1 MLSEG
6 FPFWTK
12 VFGNIVGWLFND
24 CVINLHPRI
33 TLGSFIVTCAFIGFV
48 IYFLLNSDFFPA
60 PGSFGTGSSSSS
72 SKSKDDSNYIPRH
85 SRGNTMKDYGTRVS
99 RHNYKD

>member
-12 VFGNIVGWLFND
+12 IFGNIVGWLFND

-33 TLGSFIVTCAFIGFV
+33 TLGSFIVT
-48 IYFLLNSDFFPA
+48 FLLNSDFFPA
-60 PGSFGTGSSSSS
+60 PGSFGSYS
-72 SKSKDDSNYIPRH
+72 SKRNNKSDNSNYEPKHASTRETRYYYKN
-85 SRGNTMKDYGTRVS
+85 RGD
-99 RHNYKD
+99 

>member
-1 MLSEG
+1 MISDT

-12 VFGNIVGWLFND
+12 IIGNIVGWVFND
-24 CVINLHPRI
+24 CVINVHPRI

-60 PGSFGTGSSSSS
+60 PGSFGSSKNDS
-72 SKSKDDSNYIPRH
+72 SKSDNYQPRHANSNYQPKH
-85 SRGNTMKDYGTRVS
+85 ANTRVN
-99 RHNYKD
+99 RFNYKNRGD

>member
-1 MLSEG
+1 MISDT

-12 VFGNIVGWLFND
+12 ILGKCVNWVFND
-24 CVINLHPRI
+24 CVINTNPRI
-33 TLGSFIVTCAFIGFV
+33 TLGSFIVVCAFIGFV

-60 PGSFGTGSSSSS
+60 PGTFGSGGSSSNNNNNSN
-72 SKSKDDSNYIPRH
+72 SNYQPRH
-85 SRGNTMKDYGTRVS
+85 APGNTGKDYSTRVS